1 MIDFRKRL
9 SGSQLEKKVN
19 PLEIYETLDRKRDV
33 GPLRPSQEHVLK
45 TWFERRR
52 DKKNTIIKL
61 HTGEGKTLIGLLIL
75 NSKLNSKDGPCLYIC
90 PNVFLFEQT
99 CLEAERFGIP
109 YCIFSDSEVPE
120 DFINGEKIL
129 ITYVQKVFHGY
140 SKLGIDRQSIDVASV
155 VLDDSHAC
163 IESIRSSFSVRV
175 NNQHPLHRLIL
186 EIFYD
191 DLTDQGQ
198 GTLLDIGSG
207 QFDAL
212 LPIPYWAWFE
222 KANQVT
228 EAISKYKAWDE
239 INYTWPLIKDD
250 INKCQAYISGKLLE
264 IAPYFLPVFKYGFFH
279 NARNRIL
286 MSASNQDDA
295 FLIKGLDYDTESI
308 ENPITFDSMKWSG
321 EKLVLIPS
329 LINEQLD
336 RELIITNIAQ
346 PNEKRNYGVIAI
358 VPDFK
363 KTEQYE
369 KLGSVIA
376 NTETISE
383 IISTLKQKNFANT
396 IVIANRYDGIDLP
409 DETCRV
415 LIMDSKPF
423 SESLSERYEESVRV
437 NSDIISKKIAQRI
450 EQGMGRSVRG
460 EKDYSVL
467 ILIGADLIQFIR
479 NHKNTKF
486 FSKQTQ
492 KQIEIGIK
500 VADFAKEDFID
511 DGSSYFKIVTSLV
524 NQVLKRDEGWKE
536 YYKDEMDTIIIE
548 KKNNQLL
555 EVFSLE
561 REAEE
566 SFYDGNYSHSAEV
579 MQRIADKF
587 SSDIKE
593 KAWYIQS
600 LARMTY
606 GLSENDA
613 NKLQISAFKQNRY
626 LLKPRDGIN
635 YEKLIVVE
643 DIRVSKILEW
653 VALHQDTKELL
664 LDVDKILSDASFGVD
679 SDKFEE
685 AIKNIGLMLG
695 FLSQRPDKEYK
706 KGPDNLWCGSKGSY
720 IFYECKSE
728 VEMDR
733 DEINKSEGGQMN
745 THSAW
750 FEENYGKATFV
761 KRIWIHP
768 SKRLSY
774 YCSLTHEVFVMRRGK
789 LNELKKNI
797 KNFFNEISKHPVGGV
812 TESKVN
818 EYLFTHRLD
827 MSNILNQYVE
837 SIMKPAKS

>member
-1 MIDFRKRL
+1 M
-9 SGSQLEKKVN
+9 
-19 PLEIYETLDRKRDV
+19 
-33 GPLRPSQEHVLK
+33 
-45 TWFERRR
+45 
-52 DKKNTIIKL
+52 
-61 HTGEGKTLIGLLIL
+61 
-75 NSKLNSKDGPCLYIC
+75 
-90 PNVFLFEQT
+90 
-99 CLEAERFGIP
+99 
-109 YCIFSDSEVPE
+109 
-120 DFINGEKIL
+120 
-129 ITYVQKVFHGY
+129 
-140 SKLGIDRQSIDVASV
+140 
-155 VLDDSHAC
+155 
-163 IESIRSSFSVRV
+163 
-175 NNQHPLHRLIL
+175 
-186 EIFYD
+186 
-191 DLTDQGQ
+191 
-198 GTLLDIGSG
+198 
-207 QFDAL
+207 
-212 LPIPYWAWFE
+212 
-222 KANQVT
+222 
-228 EAISKYKAWDE
+228 
-239 INYTWPLIKDD
+239 
-250 INKCQAYISGKLLE
+250 
-264 IAPYFLPVFKYGFFH
+264 
-279 NARNRIL
+279 
-286 MSASNQDDA
+286 
-295 FLIKGLDYDTESI
+295 
-308 ENPITFDSMKWSG
+308 
-321 EKLVLIPS
+321 
-329 LINEQLD
+329 
-336 RELIITNIAQ
+336 
-346 PNEKRNYGVIAI
+346 
-358 VPDFK
+358 
-363 KTEQYE
+363 
-369 KLGSVIA
+369 
-376 NTETISE
+376 
-383 IISTLKQKNFANT
+383 
-396 IVIANRYDGIDLP
+396 
-409 DETCRV
+409 
-415 LIMDSKPF
+415 
-423 SESLSERYEESVRV
+423 
-437 NSDIISKKIAQRI
+437 
-450 EQGMGRSVRG
+450 
-460 EKDYSVL
+460 
-467 ILIGADLIQFIR
+467 
-479 NHKNTKF
+479 
-486 FSKQTQ
+486 
-492 KQIEIGIK
+492 
-500 VADFAKEDFID
+500 
-511 DGSSYFKIVTSLV
+511 
-524 NQVLKRDEGWKE
+524 LKRDEGWKE

-606 GLSENDA
+606 GLSKNDA

-837 SIMKPAKS
+837 SIMKPAQS